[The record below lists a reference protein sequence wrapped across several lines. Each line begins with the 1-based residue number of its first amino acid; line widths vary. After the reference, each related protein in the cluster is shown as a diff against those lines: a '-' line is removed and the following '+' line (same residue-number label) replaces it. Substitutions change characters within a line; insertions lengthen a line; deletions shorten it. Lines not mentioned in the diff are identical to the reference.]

1 MEILVSLVGALP
13 WAVIG
18 WPLVVAAIVAFGV
31 AFYARRVW
39 VGFAGA
45 VIAAPLCLYLMDM
58 PYLYWLSR
66 AAVVAN
72 FVSAAALWR
81 ARRDIAFAML
91 LPFMIMVVL
100 VVILWYR
107 NFSVFVGYR
116 F

>member
-1 MEILVSLVGALP
+1 MELLIGLVGALP

-18 WPLVVAAIVAFGV
+18 WPLVAAAIVLFGV
-31 AFYARRVW
+31 AFYAQRAW

-58 PYLYWLSR
+58 PYLYWASR
-66 AAVVAN
+66 IAVAAN
-72 FVSAAALWR
+72 FVSALALWR
-81 ARRDIAFAML
+81 DRRDIAFAML
-91 LPFMIMVVL
+91 LPFMVMVVL
-100 VVILWYR
+100 AVLLWYR